1 MKNSMDR
8 FRHRRRS
15 VFRRLLNYFL
25 KGLLFVLPVA
35 ISVYVIYQTVVKI
48 DSLIPINVPGLG
60 FIIIIVGVTII
71 GYFGSGLLSKPLFDL
86 FDDLMGRTPG
96 LKLIY
101 NSVKDLMEALV
112 GDKRKFKE
120 PVMVR
125 MGDNGISRL
134 GFVTHR
140 DLMAIQVEGMV
151 AVYFPQSYAF
161 AGDLF
166 LVPIGEVKVLEG
178 KTGELMQFIISGG
191 VTELE

>member
-1 MKNSMDR
+1 MDR